1 MKKNVADTSIEI
13 YKRLTAEGKVSHMQ
27 ARILS
32 KMEEGKDY
40 TRNEL
45 VCMTLL
51 PINAVT
57 GRVNELVHELSLL
70 EEGEKRKCS
79 VTGNKVGTVRLA
91 AVEMAEAA

>member
-13 YKRLTAEGKVSHMQ
+13 YKRLIAEGHVSHMQ

-32 KMEEGKDY
+32 KMEEGKEY

-45 VCMTLL
+45 VCITLL
-51 PINAVT
+51 PINAIT
-57 GRVNELVHELSLL
+57 GRVNELVEKLKLL
-70 EEGEKRKCS
+70 EKGPKRACTI
-79 VTGNKVGTVRLA
+79 TGNEVNTVRLV